1 MAKLSH
7 IGSDGN
13 ATMVDV
19 GGKAETDR
27 IAIAHARVLLNRETF
42 DLVIEGQMAKGD
54 VLSVARIAGIMAA
67 KRTADLIPLC
77 HPLPLTQVAIDF
89 TLDGTG
95 PSIDITATARTTA
108 RTGVEMEAMTAASIA
123 ALTIY
128 DMCKAADK
136 GIRITDIHLVHKS
149 GGKSGPYNAADQAS
163 SSGEIET

>member
-7 IGSDGN
+7 IDTDGK
-13 ATMVDV
+13 AKMVDV
-19 GGKAETDR
+19 GGKAETER
-27 IAIAHARVLLNRETF
+27 VAGASARVCLNRETF
-42 DLVIEGQMAKGD
+42 DLINDRQVAKGD

-67 KRTADLIPLC
+67 KRTAELIPLC
-77 HPLPLTQVAIDF
+77 HPLPLTQITVDFALDEKGPTIDV
-89 TLDGTG
+89 
-95 PSIDITATARTTA
+95 TATARTTA

-149 GGKSGPYNAADQAS
+149 GGKSGPYSVA
-163 SSGEIET
+163 GRLK